1 MKKLLALIL
10 IACSLLALTSCGAE
24 KYELAIGVAVTAPGE
39 SLKTSETVAAVI
51 FDEDGKIVACRID
64 TVDVELSIA
73 DNGLVVNKEYKTK
86 DELGYDYHMAE
97 YAQTKEW
104 FEQARAFEAFVVGKT
119 VAEVEG
125 IDPTSKTLVAGCT
138 IDMTDFVKAIV
149 AAGNDNYKVAFE
161 SKEVPT
167 LGVSAVT
174 AVVNPDK
181 DGEAD
186 PTKAE
191 ITVDFGAVAMVEG
204 QVVAATLDCA
214 VATLTYTK
222 SEDVYKSTAFDFLG
236 TKRALGDDYNMVKYN
251 PDAIG
256 EWYEQAQAFADTAVG
271 KTASEVA
278 ALGTEGVA
286 GCTIYAGSMK
296 QALDKAA
303 QHVR

>member
-1 MKKLLALIL
+1 MKKLLALVL
-10 IACSLLALTSCGAE
+10 IVCALFALTSCGAE
-24 KYELAIGVAVTAPGE
+24 KYELAIGVAVANPGE

-64 TVDVELSIA
+64 AVDVELSIS

-86 DELGYDYHMAE
+86 DELGYDYKMAE

-104 FEQARAFEAFVVGKT
+104 FEQARAFESFVVGKT

-125 IDPTSKTLVAGCT
+125 IDPGRKTLVAGCT

-149 AAGNDNYKVAFE
+149 AAGKDNYKVAFE
-161 SKEVPT
+161 SKDVPT

-174 AVVNPDK
+174 AVANPVT

-204 QVVAATLDCA
+204 EVVAATLDCA
-214 VATLTYTK
+214 AATLSYAK
-222 SEDVYKSTAFDFLG
+222 NEDAYKCTGFDFKG
-236 TKRALGDDYNMVKYN
+236 TKRAQGDNYNMVAWGG
-251 PDAIG
+251 AIG
-256 EWYEQAQAFADTAVG
+256 EWYEQAQAFANTAVG